1 MFSFLEGFHSEERER
16 ERERER
22 DLKVLGSKNVFENR
36 NVGGGGD

>member
-1 MFSFLEGFHSEERER
+1 MFSFLEGFHSE

-36 NVGGGGD
+36 NVGVGGD